1 MLTIAPGARILC
13 RDAEWLVKSTDTAS
27 DGSFII
33 EAIGVS
39 EFIQGKRA
47 RFIKELEDDIQVLRP
62 EETQLINDPSSGY
75 VHSLLFLEAHLKQTA
90 PDDQRL
96 YQGQRAAMDVLD
108 YQLWPAYKALS
119 MPRQRILIADAVG
132 LGKTLECGILVS
144 ELIRRGRGRR
154 ILVVTTKSMMVQF
167 QKEFWSR
174 FTIPLMRLDST
185 TIQRIRTR
193 IPGNHNPFHYYDR
206 TIISVDTLKQ
216 DREYRSY
223 LEAAHWDIIIIDEAH
238 NVAKRGRGS
247 LASKRARLADRLA
260 TRSDTLILLSATPHD
275 GRPESFASLMNM
287 LDATAIAD
295 ESDYTQE
302 DIRELYVRRFK
313 KDVLTDLKQLPERHV
328 QQVEAQASPA
338 EEEVFERLHGLN
350 FQRIDSRRSASQLFK
365 TTLLKAMLSS
375 PAACLET
382 VNNRIK
388 TLKKALTPGAAPDQ
402 ETLLASL
409 PGEQG
414 AIRHDLEQLESLRQA
429 LGPVDGAAFSKY
441 QALLRLIRQDFG
453 WTGQDPRD
461 RLVIFTGRLE
471 TLRFLQGR
479 LAQDLKLKPGALE
492 TLDGGMPD
500 GEQSRIVEAFG
511 QERARVRIL
520 IATEVGS
527 EGLNLHYLSH
537 RLIHFDI
544 PWSLMTLQQRNGR
557 IDRYGQTQP
566 PQIRYLLT
574 RSVLQ
579 PMDEVER
586 IIKVLLAKDDQAI
599 KNIGDPSVFMG
610 VFDAEAE
617 EAVTAQAIESG
628 VSADEFSQQ
637 LDRNASSHGGEIDLV
652 ALFSNPDQWA
662 APGSQGN
669 TRNPK
674 VETGKLPTLFSST
687 YAYAIAALQ
696 TLDPPPPNLTIDE
709 QGGFVEL
716 QLPAELEQRY
726 KRLPQEIRPQQ
737 KALLHLSDRPQV
749 VMRSMEE
756 ARREEAR
763 WPDQQYLWE
772 LHPFVEWLTDRCL
785 FRFGRHQAPVLSLAR
800 GLTAAEAVFVLFG
813 SFPNRRG
820 APVLCRWL
828 SAVFE
833 DGRFIK
839 VEPFTDTI
847 SRTRLGQE
855 PIPNPGQV
863 PVEDL
868 LALRLEAIQQGRRHL
883 LAERETFAVG
893 LSAQLEEQRS
903 RLDKLKGRHL
913 QQLELEFEADQRAVA
928 LRQQRRQDRLT
939 RTEKIFKDYQDWVDL
954 SMTTEPE
961 PFIKLVAVLR
971 TG

>member
-39 EFIQGKRA
+39 EFIQGKTA

-62 EETQLINDPSSGY
+62 DETQLINDASSGY

-174 FTIPLMRLDST
+174 FTIPLVRLDST
-185 TIQRIRTR
+185 TIQRIRTH

-206 TIISVDTLKQ
+206 SIISVDTLKQ

-238 NVAKRGRGS
+238 NVAKRGRGQ
-247 LASKRARLADRLA
+247 LASKRAKLADRLA

-287 LDATAIAD
+287 LDATAIAN
-295 ESDYTQE
+295 ESDYTQD
-302 DIRELYVRRFK
+302 DIRDLYVRRFK
-313 KDVLTDLKQLPERHV
+313 KDVLKDLKQHVPERNV
-328 QQVEAQASPA
+328 QPIEAQASPA
-338 EEEVFERLHGLN
+338 EERVFERLNELK
-350 FQRIDSRRSASQLFK
+350 FERIDSRRSATQLFK

-388 TLKKALTPGAAPDQ
+388 RLEKQ
-402 ETLLASL
+402 EEISPAD
-409 PGEQG
+409 
-414 AIRHDLEQLESLRQA
+414 RHDIQELEGVRQA
-429 LGPVDGAAFSKY
+429 LGRVDESAFSKY
-441 QALLRLIRQDFG
+441 QSLLKLICKDFG
-453 WTGQDPRD
+453 WTGKDPKD

-471 TLRFLQGR
+471 TLKFLR
-479 LAQDLKLKPGALE
+479 EHLAQDLRLKPEALE
-492 TLDGGMPD
+492 ILDGGMPD
-500 GEQSRIVEAFG
+500 GSQNEIVEAFG
-511 QERARVRIL
+511 QESAKVRIL
-520 IATEVGS
+520 IATEVAS

-537 RLIHFDI
+537 KLIHFDI

-557 IDRYGQTQP
+557 IDRYGQTRQP
-566 PQIRYLLT
+566 EIRYMLT
-574 RSVLQ
+574 RSELER
-579 PMDEVER
+579 MDEVER
-586 IIKVLLAKDDQAI
+586 IIKVLLEKDDQAI

-617 EAVTAQAIESG
+617 EAVTAKVIEEG
-628 VSADEFSQQ
+628 ISADEFSQQ
-637 LDRNASSHGGEIDLV
+637 LDRNASSQDGEIDLF
-652 ALFSNPDQWA
+652 ALFSNPDLVA
-662 APGSQGN
+662 APEADGGTS
-669 TRNPK
+669 NPK
-674 VETGKLPTLFSST
+674 VETGKLPTLFGST
-687 YAYAIAALQ
+687 YDYAIAALQ
-696 TLDPPPPNLTIDE
+696 SLETPPPNLTINEGDR
-709 QGGFVEL
+709 FVEL
-716 QLPAELEQRY
+716 QLPDELERRY
-726 KRLPQEIRPQQ
+726 KRLPKEIRPQE
-737 KALLHLSDRPQV
+737 KALLHLTDRPQV
-749 VMRSMEE
+749 VMQSMEE

-763 WPDQQYLWE
+763 WPDKQYLWE

-785 FRFGRHQAPVLSLAR
+785 FRFGRHQAPVISLPR
-800 GLTAAEAVFVLFG
+800 GLAAGEWVFVLFG

-820 APVLCRWL
+820 APVLSRWV
-828 SAVFE
+828 SAVFRE
-833 DGRFIK
+833 GKFK
-839 VEPFTDTI
+839 AVEPFTQTV
-847 SRTRLGQE
+847 SRTQLGQE
-855 PIPNPGQV
+855 PIPNPGEM

-868 LALRLEAIQQGRRHL
+868 LPLRAEAIQQARRYL
-883 LAERETFAVG
+883 LAERETFDAA
-893 LSAQLEEQRS
+893 LSAQLQEQKA
-903 RLDKLKGRHL
+903 RLDTLKGRHL
-913 QQLELEFEADQRAVA
+913 EQLELQFAEDKRAEA

-939 RTEKIFKDYQDWVDL
+939 RTEKIFKDYRDWVDL

-961 PFIKLVAVLR
+961 PFIKLVTVLR
-971 TG
+971 AR

>member
-13 RDAEWLVKSTDTAS
+13 RDAEWLVKATDTAS

-39 EFIQGKRA
+39 EFIQGKTV
-47 RFIKELEDDIQVLRP
+47 RFIKELEDDIQVLHP

-90 PDDQRL
+90 PDDPRL

-174 FTIPLMRLDST
+174 FTIPLVRLDST

-238 NVAKRGRGS
+238 NVAKRGRGQS
-247 LASKRARLADRLA
+247 ASKRARLADRLA

-302 DIRELYVRRFK
+302 DIRDLYVRRFK
-313 KDVLTDLKQLPERHV
+313 KDVLKDLKQHVPERHV

-338 EEEVFERLHGLN
+338 EERVFERLNELK
-350 FQRIDSRRSASQLFK
+350 FQRIDSRRSATQLFK

-388 TLKKALTPGAAPDQ
+388 TLEKALTPGASPQGEDLAAVPSSLAG
-402 ETLLASL
+402 ET
-409 PGEQG
+409 GEGERG
-414 AIRHDLEQLESLRQA
+414 AICHDLQELKGLREA
-429 LGPVDGAAFSKY
+429 LQRVEGAAFSKY
-441 QALLRLIRQDFG
+441 QVLLKLICEDFG
-453 WTGQDPRD
+453 WTGKDPKD

-471 TLRFLQGR
+471 TLRYLR
-479 LAQDLKLKPGALE
+479 EHLAQDLKLKPEAVE

-500 GEQSRIVEAFG
+500 GEQNRIVEVFG
-511 QERARVRIL
+511 QESAKVRIL
-520 IATEVGS
+520 LATEVAS

-566 PQIRYLLT
+566 PQIRYMLT
-574 RSVLQ
+574 RSTLDR
-579 PMDEVER
+579 MDEVER
-586 IIKVLLAKDDQAI
+586 IIHVLLEKD
-599 KNIGDPSVFMG
+599 
-610 VFDAEAE
+610 
-617 EAVTAQAIESG
+617 AQA
-628 VSADEFSQQ
+628 
-637 LDRNASSHGGEIDLV
+637 LRTLV
-652 ALFSNPDQWA
+652 
-662 APGSQGN
+662 
-669 TRNPK
+669 TR
-674 VETGKLPTLFSST
+674 
-687 YAYAIAALQ
+687 
-696 TLDPPPPNLTIDE
+696 
-709 QGGFVEL
+709 
-716 QLPAELEQRY
+716 
-726 KRLPQEIRPQQ
+726 
-737 KALLHLSDRPQV
+737 
-749 VMRSMEE
+749 
-756 ARREEAR
+756 
-763 WPDQQYLWE
+763 
-772 LHPFVEWLTDRCL
+772 RCL
-785 FRFGRHQAPVLSLAR
+785 WGYLMPK
-800 GLTAAEAVFVLFG
+800 
-813 SFPNRRG
+813 RRK
-820 APVLCRWL
+820 P
-828 SAVFE
+828 
-833 DGRFIK
+833 
-839 VEPFTDTI
+839 
-847 SRTRLGQE
+847 
-855 PIPNPGQV
+855 
-863 PVEDL
+863 
-868 LALRLEAIQQGRRHL
+868 
-883 LAERETFAVG
+883 
-893 LSAQLEEQRS
+893 
-903 RLDKLKGRHL
+903 
-913 QQLELEFEADQRAVA
+913 
-928 LRQQRRQDRLT
+928 
-939 RTEKIFKDYQDWVDL
+939 
-954 SMTTEPE
+954 
-961 PFIKLVAVLR
+961 
-971 TG
+971 